1 MTDAVA
7 KSSSLAN
14 HELVNECHLIGGID
28 NVGRVEQI
36 YVEAKETF
44 WKKKK
49 KKRDQKL
56 YHFPV
61 GIQSSVFSEI
71 LLAKPQRS
79 RGKIESPVAPS
90 AQ

>member
-14 HELVNECHLIGGID
+14 YELVNECHLIGGID

-44 WKKKK
+44 WEKK
-49 KKRDQKL
+49 KKRSKTLPLPCWD
-56 YHFPV
+56 
-61 GIQSSVFSEI
+61 SEFS
-71 LLAKPQRS
+71 LL
-79 RGKIESPVAPS
+79 
-90 AQ
+90 

>member
-14 HELVNECHLIGGID
+14 YELVNECHLIGGID

-49 KKRDQKL
+49 KREIKNSTTSLLGFR
-56 YHFPV
+56 V
-61 GIQSSVFSEI
+61 QSSLRFC
-71 LLAKPQRS
+71 
-79 RGKIESPVAPS
+79 
-90 AQ
+90 

>member
-14 HELVNECHLIGGID
+14 YELVNECHLIGGID

-44 WKKKK
+44 WEKKK
-49 KKRDQKL
+49 KKRSKTLPLPCWD
-56 YHFPV
+56 
-61 GIQSSVFSEI
+61 SEFS
-71 LLAKPQRS
+71 LLWD
-79 RGKIESPVAPS
+79 S
-90 AQ
+90 AS

>member
-14 HELVNECHLIGGID
+14 YELVNECHLIGGID

-36 YVEAKETF
+36 YVEAKESF

-49 KKRDQKL
+49 REREIKNSTTSLLGLR
-56 YHFPV
+56 V
-61 GIQSSVFSEI
+61 QSSLRFC
-71 LLAKPQRS
+71 
-79 RGKIESPVAPS
+79 
-90 AQ
+90 

>member
-14 HELVNECHLIGGID
+14 YELVNECHLIGGID

-49 KKRDQKL
+49 KREIKNSTTSLLGLR
-56 YHFPV
+56 V
-61 GIQSSVFSEI
+61 QSSLRFC
-71 LLAKPQRS
+71 
-79 RGKIESPVAPS
+79 
-90 AQ
+90 

>member
-14 HELVNECHLIGGID
+14 YELVNECHLIGGID

-49 KKRDQKL
+49 KREIKKSTTSLLGLR
-56 YHFPV
+56 V
-61 GIQSSVFSEI
+61 QSSLRFC
-71 LLAKPQRS
+71 
-79 RGKIESPVAPS
+79 
-90 AQ
+90 

>member
-14 HELVNECHLIGGID
+14 YELVNECHLIGGID

-36 YVEAKETF
+36 YVEAKESF

-49 KKRDQKL
+49 EREIKNSTTSLLGLR
-56 YHFPV
+56 V
-61 GIQSSVFSEI
+61 QSSLRFC
-71 LLAKPQRS
+71 
-79 RGKIESPVAPS
+79 
-90 AQ
+90 

>member
-14 HELVNECHLIGGID
+14 YELVNECHLIGGID

-44 WKKKK
+44 WEKKKK
-49 KKRDQKL
+49 KEIKNSTTSLLGLR
-56 YHFPV
+56 V
-61 GIQSSVFSEI
+61 QSSLRFC
-71 LLAKPQRS
+71 
-79 RGKIESPVAPS
+79 
-90 AQ
+90 

>member
-49 KKRDQKL
+49 K
-56 YHFPV
+56 
-61 GIQSSVFSEI
+61 
-71 LLAKPQRS
+71 
-79 RGKIESPVAPS
+79 
-90 AQ
+90 

>member
-14 HELVNECHLIGGID
+14 YELVNECHLIGGID
-28 NVGRVEQI
+28 NVGRVGQI
-36 YVEAKETF
+36 YVEAKESF

-49 KKRDQKL
+49 RERDQKL

-61 GIQSSVFSEI
+61 GTQSSVFSEI
-71 LLAKPQRS
+71 LLAKPQ
-79 RGKIESPVAPS
+79 SPEVR
-90 AQ
+90 